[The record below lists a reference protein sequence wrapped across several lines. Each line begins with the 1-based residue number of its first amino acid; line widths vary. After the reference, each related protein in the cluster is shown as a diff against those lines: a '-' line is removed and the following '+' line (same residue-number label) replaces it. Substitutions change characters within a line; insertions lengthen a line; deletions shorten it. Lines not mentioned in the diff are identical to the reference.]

1 MQKAATLAIRMIIVF
16 FMLLSLFGQV
26 VIIPFLASEN
36 AEAAP
41 DLAHLELVG
50 IIGCIAVVACVQV
63 ALACMWRLLTLV
75 SREAI
80 FDPKAFAVVDVMVGS
95 FFVLAVL
102 AVGSQFVLGFGGAG
116 HPSLLLLATVTFFGA
131 LGLGCLM
138 LVMKELLRKAT
149 TFAQDLE
156 EVI

>member
-1 MQKAATLAIRMIIVF
+1 MQKVVILAIRGVIVF
-16 FMLLSLFGQV
+16 FMLLALLGQI
-26 VIIPFLASEN
+26 VIIPFLASEY
-36 AEAAP
+36 ATEAP
-41 DLAHLELVG
+41 EFAHLKLIG
-50 IIGCIAVVACVQV
+50 IVGCIAVVACVQV
-63 ALACMWRLLTLV
+63 ALMCMWRLLTLV
-75 SREAI
+75 SKEAI
-80 FDPKAFAVVDVMVGS
+80 FNPKAFAVVNVMAGS
-95 FFVLAVL
+95 FFTLAILAV
-102 AVGSQFVLGFGGAG
+102 ASQFVLAFGGAG